1 MMSVRAINLIPREMF
16 LTKGKGV
23 HKEKLE
29 SFELALRDAG
39 IHFCN
44 IVSVSSIIPPDCK
57 IISREEGL
65 QKLQAGQ
72 ITFTVLARNSTNE
85 YGRIITASIG
95 LAQPVDRNAYGYV
108 SEHHAYGQSSQESG
122 DYAEDLA
129 VSMLASTRG
138 LAIPKEE
145 LDYDPKRELYK
156 LPKATVTTESI
167 TQEAKGVKKK
177 WVTVIAVA
185 VFIL

>member
-1 MMSVRAINLIPREMF
+1 MNLIPKEMF

-23 HKEKLE
+23 HKEHLE
-29 SFELALRDAG
+29 SFELALRKAG

-57 IISREEGL
+57 VIPREEGL
-65 QKLQAGQ
+65 QKFKPGQ
-72 ITFTVLARNSTNE
+72 ITFTVLSRNSTNE
-85 YGRIITASIG
+85 FERLITASIG
-95 LAQPVDRNAYGYV
+95 IAQPIDGSAYGYV
-108 SEHHAYGQSSQESG
+108 SEHHGFGQTAQESG

-138 LAIPKEE
+138 HSIPKED
-145 LDYDPKRELYK
+145 LDYDPRQEIYK
-156 LPKATVTTESI
+156 LPRTSVTTESL
-167 TQEAKGVKKK
+167 TQEARGVKNK